1 MPETSNKVFENL
13 NLEISLK
20 EDYAKILEGL
30 NNKKIF
36 IDITI
41 MPNNDSKPIFERL
54 TEDTEEK
61 IEKLTKKIVNLIIFI
76 DENDK
81 MNLSIKDV
89 KGEILLISQFT
100 LCADTRKGN
109 RPSFVSAKNPKDA
122 NKIYEKII
130 ESIRNENIIVEKGI
144 FGADMKVELLND
156 GPVTI
161 LLDI

>member
-1 MPETSNKVFENL
+1 MRALIQRVTSASVKV
-13 NLEISLK
+13 
-20 EDYAKILEGL
+20 DGKIVG
-30 NNKKIF
+30 KIGKGF
-36 IDITI
+36 LVFLGIY
-41 MPNNDSKPIFERL
+41 E
-54 TEDTEEK
+54 EDTEEK
-61 IEKLTKKIVNLIIFI
+61 IEKLTKKIINLRIFN

-122 NKIYEKII
+122 NMIYEKTI
-130 ESIRNENIIVEKGI
+130 ENIKNENIIVEKGI

>member
-1 MPETSNKVFENL
+1 MRALIQRVTSASVKVDG
-13 NLEISLK
+13 EIVG
-20 EDYAKILEGL
+20 KIGKGFL
-30 NNKKIF
+30 IF
-36 IDITI
+36 LGVY
-41 MPNNDSKPIFERL
+41 E
-54 TEDTEEK
+54 EDTEEK
-61 IEKLTKKIVNLIIFI
+61 IEKITKKIVNLRIFN

-81 MNLSIKDV
+81 MNLSIKEV

-122 NKIYEKII
+122 NVIYEKTI
-130 ESIRNENIIVEKGI
+130 ESIRNEGIIVEKGI

>member
-1 MPETSNKVFENL
+1 MRALIQRVTSASVKVDGK
-13 NLEISLK
+13 SVG
-20 EDYAKILEGL
+20 KIGKGFLVFLGIYE
-30 NNKKIF
+30 
-36 IDITI
+36 
-41 MPNNDSKPIFERL
+41 
-54 TEDTEEK
+54 EDTEEK
-61 IEKLTKKIVNLIIFI
+61 IEKLTKKIINLRIFN

-81 MNLSIKDV
+81 MNLSIKEV

-122 NKIYEKII
+122 NVIYEKTI
-130 ESIRNENIIVEKGI
+130 ESIRNECIIVEKGI

-161 LLDI
+161 LLDMQ

>member
-1 MPETSNKVFENL
+1 MRALIQRVTSASVKV
-13 NLEISLK
+13 
-20 EDYAKILEGL
+20 DGKIVG
-30 NNKKIF
+30 KIGKGF
-36 IDITI
+36 LVFLGIY
-41 MPNNDSKPIFERL
+41 E
-54 TEDTEEK
+54 EDTEEK
-61 IEKLTKKIVNLIIFI
+61 IEKLTKKIINLRIFN
-76 DENDK
+76 DKNDK

-109 RPSFVSAKNPKDA
+109 RPSFISAKNPYEA
-122 NKIYEKII
+122 NKIYEKTI
-130 ESIRNENIIVEKGI
+130 ESIENEGIIVEKGI

>member
-1 MPETSNKVFENL
+1 MRALIQRVTSASVKVDG
-13 NLEISLK
+13 EIVG
-20 EDYAKILEGL
+20 KIGKGFLVFLGIYE
-30 NNKKIF
+30 
-36 IDITI
+36 
-41 MPNNDSKPIFERL
+41 
-54 TEDTEEK
+54 EDTEEK
-61 IEKLTKKIVNLIIFI
+61 IGKLTKKIINLRIFN

-109 RPSFVSAKNPKDA
+109 RPSFISAKNPYEA
-122 NKIYEKII
+122 NKIYEKTI
-130 ESIRNENIIVEKGI
+130 ESIKNENIVVEKGV
-144 FGADMKVELLND
+144 FGADMKVVLLND

>member
-1 MPETSNKVFENL
+1 MRALIQRVTSASVKVDG
-13 NLEISLK
+13 EIVG
-20 EDYAKILEGL
+20 KIGKGFLVFLGIYE
-30 NNKKIF
+30 
-36 IDITI
+36 
-41 MPNNDSKPIFERL
+41 
-54 TEDTEEK
+54 EDTEEK
-61 IEKLTKKIVNLIIFI
+61 IGKLTKKIINLRIFN

-89 KGEILLISQFT
+89 KGKILLISQFT

-122 NKIYEKII
+122 NVIYEKTI
-130 ESIRNENIIVEKGI
+130 ESIRNEGIIVEKGI

>member
-1 MPETSNKVFENL
+1 MRALIQRVTSASVKV
-13 NLEISLK
+13 
-20 EDYAKILEGL
+20 DGKIVG
-30 NNKKIF
+30 KIGKGF
-36 IDITI
+36 LVFLGIY
-41 MPNNDSKPIFERL
+41 E
-54 TEDTEEK
+54 EDTEEK
-61 IEKLTKKIVNLIIFI
+61 IEKLTKKIINLRIFN

-122 NKIYEKII
+122 NMIYEKTI
-130 ESIRNENIIVEKGI
+130 ENIKNENIVVEKGV